1 MSLYLIA
8 HLKVKYGHLADAA
21 EQLAKFPALFKPYG
35 WALLAS
41 YHPVIGDFS
50 EIIDIWEIPDAN
62 AVPNALAAAAEGRI
76 PGFSEIFGAFREHV
90 ESEVLSVCAKFPF
103 SP

>member
-8 HLKVKYGHLADAA
+8 KLKVKYGHVA
-21 EQLAKFPALFKPYG
+21 EAGEILAKFVPIFEPLG
-35 WALLAS
+35 WKLLGS
-41 YHPVIGDFS
+41 FHPLIGDFS
-50 EIIDIWEIPDAN
+50 EITDIWEVADAN
-62 AVPNALAAAAEGRI
+62 VVPNALAAVAEN
-76 PGFSEIFGAFREHV
+76 PEFHKVFAEFREVV